1 MYFIAGLTD
10 SSRSDEDLVKTLLL
24 AYGENSVHIAVWKCF
39 SGRKYMPEGPDSLL
53 PGPLWAP
60 LVRYKLGPEHRSHN
74 HFRPGNHWCGPP
86 LSILYLFTYG
96 SLDYAL
102 FCATIIIDFYINM
115 PL

>member
-39 SGRKYMPEGPDSLL
+39 SGRKYMPEGHDSLL
-53 PGPLWAP
+53 PGPLCAP

-86 LSILYLFTYG
+86 LSWWVM
-96 SLDYAL
+96 A
-102 FCATIIIDFYINM
+102 
-115 PL
+115 